1 MLHVTVSRLAALMI
15 WKSCQTLISY
25 WVKPQQ
31 LLMRAMGEDGAV
43 NILLQ
48 KQGHGPWF
56 QSQLPLAEYCAWDH
70 TAMLAPPPMPH
81 CMKPLSE
88 RGHSHHFFLMMNHN
102 WPWLEVAETGFQI
115 TEEGRV
121 RSPRAPTGLAPL
133 HVPRYLCG
141 RLMPRVLLEL

>member
-56 QSQLPLAEYCAWDH
+56 QNQLPLAEYCTWDH
-70 TAMLAPPPMPH
+70 TAMLAPPPVPR